1 MVHNLPTTTST
12 DFGLNWLD
20 VLENRA
26 RCRALEALHSMHEAL
41 STAHGTVPHLRPRFV
56 KPPSLLTLP
65 RVRDVVQPTKV
76 AVQLVPCEESRVGVT
91 YTIPWRPLPPNASV
105 GNTRMV
111 AQVTTTTTT
120 TTTTTWERLIPD
132 TTTTTTTTTAKTTT
146 VHDRRLR
153 AES

>member
-1 MVHNLPTTTST
+1 MIHNLPTTTST

-26 RCRALEALHSMHEAL
+26 RSRALEALHSMHEAL
-41 STAHGTVPHLRPRFV
+41 STAHGTVPHLRSRFV
-56 KPPSLLTLP
+56 KPPSLHPLP

-76 AVQLVPCEESRVGVT
+76 AVQLVPCEESRVGIA
-91 YTIPWRPLPPNASV
+91 YTTPWRPLPPNAAV
-105 GNTRMV
+105 GNTWM
-111 AQVTTTTTT
+111 
-120 TTTTTWERLIPD
+120 P
-132 TTTTTTTTTAKTTT
+132 TTTTTTTATTTTKTTTTTTTGKTTT